1 MHQIFVVSNDGDGLS
16 AMLSVF
22 EHAGYRATGAS
33 TFQEA
38 QQRLT
43 TESPDL
49 IIADERLGDFNGLH
63 VLLTALAKLPHAGAI
78 VTTPVKNRGLEADA
92 RSLNVHCMVKPK
104 NPAEWLAP
112 VSTVLMTAAVSNVL
126 MTAAQVA

>member
-1 MHQIFVVSNDGDGLS
+1 MYQIFVVSNDGDGLS
-16 AMLSVF
+16 AMLNVF

-33 TFQEA
+33 SFQEA

-49 IIADERLGDFNGLH
+49 VIADERLGDFNGLH
-63 VLLTALAKLPHAGAI
+63 VLLTALAEHPHAGAI
-78 VTTPVKNRGLEADA
+78 VTTPIRNRGLEADA
-92 RSLNVHCMVKPK
+92 RSLNVHCMVKPQ

-112 VSTVLMTAAVSNVL
+112 VSSML
-126 MTAAQVA
+126 TAAQVA